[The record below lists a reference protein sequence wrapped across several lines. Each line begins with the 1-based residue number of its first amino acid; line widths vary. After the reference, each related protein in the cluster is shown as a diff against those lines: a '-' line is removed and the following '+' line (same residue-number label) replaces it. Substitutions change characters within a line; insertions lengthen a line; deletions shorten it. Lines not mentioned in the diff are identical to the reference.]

1 MTDRPIDHAG
11 VEVLAYPECLE
22 LLGAHRIGRIG
33 FLDGGE
39 VQILPVRYLWHE
51 GKVAFRSAVGAKLD
65 AALRQ
70 AAVAFEVDGWDE
82 QSRSGWSVM
91 VHGTAQEVKELDRE
105 RALEG
110 FGLEIWAQGS
120 LPVQWIEILP
130 LEITGR
136 RIPPV
141 VP

>member
-1 MTDRPIDHAG
+1 
-11 VEVLAYPECLE
+11 
-22 LLGAHRIGRIG
+22 
-33 FLDGGE
+33 
-39 VQILPVRYLWHE
+39 
-51 GKVAFRSAVGAKLD
+51 LD